1 MKNKLMYRFSILRKL
16 APFAEGVKKYF
27 FYKLMSNGIIV
38 LVSLLL
44 PYVYGMYIEKTIM
57 NGDGYFLFAV
67 ISVYIGAAILNMGCE
82 LFSNKC
88 TYTLNNKVSVVLRL
102 KFLDKRF
109 TQKFS
114 TYNEI
119 DCANEKM
126 LLDDAIFKLCA
137 FSGPQSID
145 YFLKLFQTVC
155 LVCVLLILEWRL
167 ALIMIISIPV
177 TMWLNDLN
185 ARMAKDNNNQTWN
198 NNRAWGNHI
207 YRSISSWREIRAMQL
222 EKSCEKTF
230 NDYSQ
235 QYSGIFRIY
244 TRFWVTRRFF
254 LRKLKEE
261 FIMQILL
268 VSLGGW
274 LIMNEHITIGAL
286 LAFIQYY
293 NQLAESFQT
302 VVSTES
308 DLKINSIEYDKVFEV
323 LEQTT
328 IGEKLPSWSPDNV
341 SICVNN
347 ISFKYPKGD
356 VEVFHDFSLII
367 LQGERVGVVGESGSG
382 KTTLLNLLVGVL
394 EPDKG
399 EITFG
404 GKNIMTHNISPIHK
418 RVGFVLQDNMI
429 FNTTIKENLLY
440 VKENATDEEIYL
452 ACKKARLTDYID
464 GMPEGMN
471 TVVGE
476 RGMCLSGGERQRLVL
491 ARAFLKDVDV
501 FIFDEATSAL
511 DQRTENLIQEAIE
524 EISRDKTIIVVSHR
538 ESSLSVCDRRV
549 YL

>member
-198 NNRAWGNHI
+198 NN
-207 YRSISSWREIRAMQL
+207 
-222 EKSCEKTF
+222 
-230 NDYSQ
+230 
-235 QYSGIFRIY
+235 
-244 TRFWVTRRFF
+244 
-254 LRKLKEE
+254 
-261 FIMQILL
+261 
-268 VSLGGW
+268 
-274 LIMNEHITIGAL
+274 
-286 LAFIQYY
+286 
-293 NQLAESFQT
+293 
-302 VVSTES
+302 
-308 DLKINSIEYDKVFEV
+308 
-323 LEQTT
+323 
-328 IGEKLPSWSPDNV
+328 
-341 SICVNN
+341 
-347 ISFKYPKGD
+347 
-356 VEVFHDFSLII
+356 
-367 LQGERVGVVGESGSG
+367 
-382 KTTLLNLLVGVL
+382 
-394 EPDKG
+394 
-399 EITFG
+399 
-404 GKNIMTHNISPIHK
+404 
-418 RVGFVLQDNMI
+418 
-429 FNTTIKENLLY
+429 
-440 VKENATDEEIYL
+440 
-452 ACKKARLTDYID
+452 
-464 GMPEGMN
+464 
-471 TVVGE
+471 
-476 RGMCLSGGERQRLVL
+476 
-491 ARAFLKDVDV
+491 
-501 FIFDEATSAL
+501 
-511 DQRTENLIQEAIE
+511 
-524 EISRDKTIIVVSHR
+524 
-538 ESSLSVCDRRV
+538 
-549 YL
+549 